1 MKRRKP
7 GESGSSRV
15 YNAGVRPTNKL
26 SYTVPSPSEKVLR
39 TKGLCPVRLGAVQ
52 RPAAEGQ
59 PRTDGPSAPQ
69 AAARG
74 PRLAPTP
81 PSACSQGDTA
91 GGKPALATRHPE
103 RGLGEGGPSAAATA
117 LHLFPGG
124 AGWRPGEPATR

>member
-1 MKRRKP
+1 MRVDPHACIMQALDPRINFRTQFQAPQRKFEGRR
-7 GESGSSRV
+7 GW
-15 YNAGVRPTNKL
+15 
-26 SYTVPSPSEKVLR
+26 
-39 TKGLCPVRLGAVQ
+39 CPVRLGAVQ
-52 RPAAEGQ
+52 GPAAEGQ

-91 GGKPALATRHPE
+91 GGKPALAARHPE

-117 LHLFPGG
+117 LHFLPGG